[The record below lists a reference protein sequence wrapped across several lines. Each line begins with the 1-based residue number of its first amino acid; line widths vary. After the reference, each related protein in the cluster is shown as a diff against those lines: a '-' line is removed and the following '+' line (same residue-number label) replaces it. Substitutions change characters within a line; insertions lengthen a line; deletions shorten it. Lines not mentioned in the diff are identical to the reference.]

1 MASYSI
7 LVVEDEEDILELLR
21 YNLQKEG
28 YTVVGVV
35 TGEAGIARARNEPPD
50 LVVLDVM
57 LPGMD
62 GFDVCRVLRSDARTK
77 AVPIIMLTAKGED
90 TDVVAGLELGADD
103 YVTKPFSPRVLIAR
117 IRRLLRQK
125 AEVELDDDDKKV
137 LARHSLVVDPVRFEV
152 RVDGEAIELTATEFG
167 ILHFLARR
175 PGWVFTRDRIISG
188 VKGDNYNIT
197 ERTVDV
203 QIAGIRKKLG
213 RAGRLIETVRGVG
226 YRFKE

>member
-77 AVPIIMLTAKGED
+77 AVPIIMPSMGIW
-90 TDVVAGLELGADD
+90 
-103 YVTKPFSPRVLIAR
+103 P
-117 IRRLLRQK
+117 
-125 AEVELDDDDKKV
+125 EV
-137 LARHSLVVDPVRFEV
+137 
-152 RVDGEAIELTATEFG
+152 
-167 ILHFLARR
+167 
-175 PGWVFTRDRIISG
+175 
-188 VKGDNYNIT
+188 
-197 ERTVDV
+197 
-203 QIAGIRKKLG
+203 
-213 RAGRLIETVRGVG
+213 
-226 YRFKE
+226 